1 MASERE
7 KVSTRME
14 GLAGVRER
22 LRGVDCTFW
31 SDVDEEFLA
40 DGHNVREV
48 FKWLLTRYD
57 FEATSAVL
65 EELGG
70 LYRHGGLEVLLPAVL
85 LVPARDVERLL
96 EGKADLKK
104 TVHHL
109 EKSLDL
115 LQLASDKL
123 NTWNQDTSLRRLVAS
138 NLDEFFSRSCTLS
151 PPDILVERSA
161 QAPTIE
167 GLKREEATLSSKITS
182 LSPPEGAKASDQENQ
197 HANANSE
204 TNVHFGSLW
213 EGLTSKTIHF
223 DKLYSSLRTS
233 LTRVEEVSVSEGLE
247 TTIRSCDSKM
257 QQFRRANDGQNTLSR
272 SLGLIKNLPTLESE
286 NVDEDLADM
295 KESMGVLLSA
305 AAAT

>member
-48 FKWLLTRYD
+48 FKWLLTRCVLTSRHSQHVFPPALPLSYIRPSFGLISLPSSSHLFSLSLHFSFITFKRDREGWKVTEEGLLRCPVTLFLRYD

-96 EGKADLKK
+96 E
-104 TVHHL
+104 
-109 EKSLDL
+109 
-115 LQLASDKL
+115 
-123 NTWNQDTSLRRLVAS
+123 
-138 NLDEFFSRSCTLS
+138 
-151 PPDILVERSA
+151 
-161 QAPTIE
+161 
-167 GLKREEATLSSKITS
+167 
-182 LSPPEGAKASDQENQ
+182 
-197 HANANSE
+197 
-204 TNVHFGSLW
+204 
-213 EGLTSKTIHF
+213 
-223 DKLYSSLRTS
+223 
-233 LTRVEEVSVSEGLE
+233 
-247 TTIRSCDSKM
+247 
-257 QQFRRANDGQNTLSR
+257 
-272 SLGLIKNLPTLESE
+272 
-286 NVDEDLADM
+286 
-295 KESMGVLLSA
+295 
-305 AAAT
+305 